1 MSLPTPLVHLRRRLG
16 LFPTAVAPAPEGT
29 LGDGDGG
36 LLTENSELLERGA
49 WTLVWLGVLVG
60 GVVLWASWWSWPVI
74 TVLAPAL
81 VALSIVG
88 MVMCWCASSPRW
100 WLHQSLAMAGALSAV
115 AAPALITLHTRIF
128 YLTDSAALD
137 HVATRALVQGH
148 NPYTSA
154 LSSTRLL
161 LDVPQSFWTYTLTGG
176 HVSTVSYP
184 AGSFLFY
191 APAFALGFRHEVVDW
206 MDLYA
211 WLAAALL
218 LFFLLPRAWRW
229 IAALVTLTGVFTAIF
244 SGGGTDAAVIP
255 FAMLA
260 LWRWDR
266 FGRAKEAGL
275 ARWIGPV
282 ALGVAC
288 SIKQTPWFLIPFL
301 VVGVAIETR
310 RAGRSPF
317 PVMARYVAIAAGG
330 FLAVNLPFII
340 WSPGPWWHGTVLPI
354 TQPLVADGQGVV
366 TLALHGLTGGVNLDQ
381 LMVASSL
388 ALLSVLAAFVV
399 WYDNLKRIWLLLLP
413 ASFFFA
419 PRSFTGY
426 LLDLF
431 PVAIVGLVTV
441 ERARRANRYWTW
453 GRFRVGR
460 LVFGA
465 LAVAT
470 GALTAVSFTEAPL
483 QVNFDSAAIGPE
495 QQHLLAVVVTVTNTT
510 AETVRPHFMVDLG
523 LPHPTGFWVTP
534 SGRSVVLGPHARTTV
549 VLSPP
554 TPTYLPPWASDY
566 VIYAYLDN
574 PKSLSTTT
582 EIWHNYIPKHL
593 TPAQSNATGTR
604 R

>member
-1 MSLPTPLVHLRRRLG
+1 
-16 LFPTAVAPAPEGT
+16 
-29 LGDGDGG
+29 
-36 LLTENSELLERGA
+36 
-49 WTLVWLGVLVG
+49 
-60 GVVLWASWWSWPVI
+60 
-74 TVLAPAL
+74 VLAPLL

-88 MVMCWCASSPRW
+88 LAICWCARTPRW
-100 WLHQSLAMAGALSAV
+100 WLHQGLAMAGALSAV
-115 AAPALITLHTRIF
+115 AAPQLISLHTRIF

-137 HVATRALVQGH
+137 HVAARALAQGH
-148 NPYTSA
+148 NPYTTA

-161 LDVPQSFWTYTLTGG
+161 LETPQSFWTYTLTGG

-191 APAFALGFRHEVVDW
+191 APAFALGFRHQVVDW

-229 IAALVTLTGVFTAIF
+229 IAALVTLTGIFTAIF
-244 SGGGTDAAVIP
+244 AGGGTDAAFLP

-266 FGRAKEAGL
+266 FGRPKGGGL

-282 ALGVAC
+282 ALGLAC
-288 SIKQTPWFLIPFL
+288 SIKQVPWFLIPFL

-310 RAGRSPF
+310 RAGRSAL
-317 PVMARYVAIAAGG
+317 PVVVRYAAIVAGV
-330 FLAVNLPFII
+330 FLAVNLPFMI
-340 WSPGPWWHGTVLPI
+340 WSPGPWWHGTVLPL

-366 TLALHGLTGGVNLDQ
+366 ALALHGLTGGVDLDQ
-381 LMVASSL
+381 LTIASTL
-388 ALLSVLAAFVV
+388 ALLSLLVAFAA
-399 WYDNLKRIWLLLLP
+399 WYDVLKRIWLLLLP
-413 ASFFFA
+413 ATFFFA

-426 LLDLF
+426 LVDLF

-441 ERARRANRYWTW
+441 ERAPAATRHWTW
-453 GRFRVGR
+453 RRFRVGR

-470 GALTAVSFTEAPL
+470 GALTAVSFIEAPL
-483 QVNFDSAAIGPE
+483 QVNFDSAAIGPD

-534 SGRSVVLGPHARTTV
+534 NGRPVVLGPHARSTV
-549 VLSPP
+549 VLNPP

-582 EIWHNYIPKHL
+582 EIWHNYIPEHL